1 MGMVGIPRFL
11 ITGVGADIGRIRR
24 IRIFVADLP
33 RKTGSSPVYSR
44 SASIVPSVARKNI
57 RIQSSTAERPTP
69 DGLLHGTPAF
79 ARVMSLGFG
88 CTRTAAFHMRSLS
101 RVPLALSRVPLA
113 LSRVPW
119 ESTEIFL
126 MVKADLSL
134 RGRSA
139 GVPCRG
145 LNFSRSGLVSESFFE
160 KCLNNS

>member
-44 SASIVPSVARKNI
+44 SASIFPSVARKNI

-101 RVPLALSRVPLA
+101 RVPLALSRVP
-113 LSRVPW
+113 W

-145 LNFSRSGLVSESFFE
+145 LNFSRSRLISESYFE